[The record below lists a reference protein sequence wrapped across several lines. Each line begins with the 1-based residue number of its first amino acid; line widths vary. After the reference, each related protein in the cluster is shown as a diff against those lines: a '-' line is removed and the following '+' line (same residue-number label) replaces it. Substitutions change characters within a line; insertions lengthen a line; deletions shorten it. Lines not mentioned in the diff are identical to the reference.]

1 MWGRLVAA
9 YLGGTRKK
17 YGLLETGISNND
29 CAAVMMA
36 AHTLKS
42 SSANLGAMRLSE
54 LCRILE
60 AAAKR
65 HDRDAMHAVY
75 DNVRSEIDSVLAE
88 LDRDRFDA

>member
-1 MWGRLVAA
+1 LWGRLVAA

-17 YGLLETGISNND
+17 RGLLETGISNND

-42 SSANLGAMRLSE
+42 SSANLGAMKLSE

-60 AAAKR
+60 STAGR
-65 HDRDAMHAVY
+65 NDRDAMHAVY
-75 DNVRSEIDSVLAE
+75 DNVRSEIETVVAE
-88 LDRDRFDA
+88 LGVDRPDV